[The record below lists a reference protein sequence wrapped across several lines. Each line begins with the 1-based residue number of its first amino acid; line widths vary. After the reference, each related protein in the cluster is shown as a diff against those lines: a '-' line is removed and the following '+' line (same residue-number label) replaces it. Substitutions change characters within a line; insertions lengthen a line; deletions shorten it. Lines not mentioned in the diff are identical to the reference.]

1 MIDTLENKE
10 RLCYADTD
18 SIHLTGLSN
27 QEMNSEYPMSFC
39 YWVGGATMSNLTK
52 EQYKRIINSKFGV
65 MQCQPK
71 DSRKVIK

>member
-39 YWVGGATMSNLTK
+39 YWVGG
-52 EQYKRIINSKFGV
+52 G
-65 MQCQPK
+65 QP
-71 DSRKVIK
+71 

>member
-1 MIDTLENKE
+1 MCLGIKHLRCISKKIKKLQYNTLENKE

-52 EQYKRIINSKFGV
+52 E
-65 MQCQPK
+65 
-71 DSRKVIK
+71 